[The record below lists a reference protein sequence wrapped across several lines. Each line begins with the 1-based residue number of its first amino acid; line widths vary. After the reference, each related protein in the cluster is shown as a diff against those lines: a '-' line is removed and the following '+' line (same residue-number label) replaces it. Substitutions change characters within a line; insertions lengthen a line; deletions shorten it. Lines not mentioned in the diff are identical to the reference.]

1 MPAIFIS
8 YRQDDS
14 KGWAVALRDG
24 LAQAF
29 GDGEVFLDKDALHAG
44 NWREQIARA
53 LAQCK
58 VVLVI
63 IGADWL
69 TIEDEQKRRRIRLPD
84 DVHRY
89 EVALA
94 LSQSDL
100 TVIPVRVDNAPMPK
114 NDDLPEDL
122 WKLTDQQSREI
133 GDSEAR
139 RRVDL
144 QALIRDIESVTGLV
158 AWPPNEDQETHRAS
172 SGVLTT
178 LSIAIVLSIVLWV
191 LYFYLSNG
199 TAPKEE
205 TPFLVVV
212 AVVLTLAGKWLWRK
226 VRHRGNDG

>member
-14 KGWAVALRDG
+14 KGWAIALRDD
-24 LAQAF
+24 LARAF
-29 GDGEVFLDKDALHAG
+29 GVGEVFLDKEALHAG
-44 NWREQIARA
+44 NWREQIKRA
-53 LAQCK
+53 LEQCK

-63 IGADWL
+63 IGARWV
-69 TIEDEQKRRRIRLPD
+69 TIEDEQKRRRITQPD

-100 TVIPVRVDNAPMPK
+100 MVIPVRVDNARMPK
-114 NDDLPEDL
+114 RNDLPEDL

-144 QALIRDIESVTGLV
+144 DALIRDIESATGLH
-158 AWPPNEDQETHRAS
+158 ARRPHSNG

-178 LSIAIVLSIVLWV
+178 VIIAILLLIGLWIV
-191 LYFYLSNG
+191 YFYMTNG
-199 TAPKEE
+199 TTPKAEM
-205 TPFLVVV
+205 PFLVVV
-212 AVVLTLAGKWLWRK
+212 AVALTLAGKWLWRK
-226 VRHRGNDG
+226 VRHKGNDG